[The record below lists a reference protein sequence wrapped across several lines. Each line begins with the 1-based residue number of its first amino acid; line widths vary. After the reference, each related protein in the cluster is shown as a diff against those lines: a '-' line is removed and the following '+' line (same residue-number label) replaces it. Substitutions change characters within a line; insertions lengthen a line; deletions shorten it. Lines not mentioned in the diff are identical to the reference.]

1 MLVRVLE
8 CLYQTKRFI
17 HWSPHRKVIHGDLS
31 KDSLIVNYEKAPVTN
46 KFFFFFNWNKT
57 NCLIV
62 FMHYFT
68 STGWGEISSLQAL
81 CSTHLLR
88 ILLTHWATWA
98 MGWDEGK
105 LKTTGKIHFYA
116 EHTSKRWQAQ
126 PGDDADAMVSGGSRR
141 FTKDLSLEAVNYQY
155 SWLQLNLGSPWVTTI
170 QGNPHHVLALPS
182 HLLAV
187 MQGYQPCS
195 VLTHYG
201 LFLCVLILS
210 LGMNSQAKTALA
222 LQQYHVLV
230 LCSLSKEYANI
241 SGGLLWPHSDC
252 LVLVCFQ
259 AVKEAFMY
267 KFLSISYFL

>member
-1 MLVRVLE
+1 MLVPNEVFHPLISPQEGHSWWSVEGFSYRQLWKGPCNKQVL
-8 CLYQTKRFI
+8 
-17 HWSPHRKVIHGDLS
+17 
-31 KDSLIVNYEKAPVTN
+31 
-46 KFFFFFNWNKT
+46 FFFNWNKT

-222 LQQYHVLV
+222 LQQYHILV
-230 LCSLSKEYANI
+230 LCSLPNRVCQHLW
-241 SGGLLWPHSDC
+241 GVTMTPLRLLSTRVFSSRKGSLHVQVP
-252 LVLVCFQ
+252 
-259 AVKEAFMY
+259 
-267 KFLSISYFL
+267 

>member
-1 MLVRVLE
+1 MLVPNEAFHPLISPQE
-8 CLYQTKRFI
+8 G
-17 HWSPHRKVIHGDLS
+17 HSWWSVEGFSYRQLWKGPC
-31 KDSLIVNYEKAPVTN
+31 N
-46 KFFFFFNWNKT
+46 KQVFFFFFNWNKT

-62 FMHYFT
+62 FTHYFT
-68 STGWGEISSLQAL
+68 STGWGEISSLQVL
-81 CSTHLLR
+81 CSTHLPR

-126 PGDDADAMVSGGSRR
+126 PGDDADHMVSGGSWR
-141 FTKDLSLEAVNYQY
+141 FTKDLSLEAVSYQY

-182 HLLAV
+182 YLLAV

-195 VLTHYG
+195 VLTHSG

-210 LGMNSQAKTALA
+210 PGMNSQAKTALA
-222 LQQYHVLV
+222 LQQYHILV

-241 SGGLLWPHSDC
+241 SGGLLCRVFSSRKGSLHVEVP
-252 LVLVCFQ
+252 
-259 AVKEAFMY
+259 
-267 KFLSISYFL
+267 